1 MFNNLKFNE
10 MENAKKISV
19 NTDAFKA
26 SIFMVLS
33 FLLMIAVC
41 FVLLDFGV
49 NNESTAVAIAIAIAA
64 FAAITFAAVVAV
76 AAVDVVTT
84 VLTIFAI
91 AAVFA
96 AFVAFATTTGVIVAV
111 AIIFAVFA
119 AAVAIGIIATF
130 VYDLAE
136 TEKISFPKNLI
147 FLLFCSSFMGICF
160 YFLSK
165 NKIAITTIGL
175 VLLVISLAIPILI
188 GGGDFLCQLAGRKS
202 FFARKNDF

>member
-1 MFNNLKFNE
+1 

-41 FVLLDFGV
+41 FVLFVLLDFGV

-119 AAVAIGIIATF
+119 AAIAIGLIATF
-130 VYDLAE
+130 ITDLAE
-136 TEKISFPKNLI
+136 FEKISFPKTLI

-165 NKIAITTIGL
+165 NKTTITTIGL

-188 GGGDFLCQLAGRKS
+188 GGGDLLCQLAGRKS
-202 FFARKNDF
+202 FFARKKE